1 MAGLSRSNGVA
12 AWPAVVAAAVAVALA
27 VTGSAQEP
35 SGEDGRRAF
44 FEPVE
49 VPLVSVSVSVTDR
62 QGRPV
67 LGLSAEDFEV
77 LEDGEPVAITH
88 FQAAAETAPGADPG
102 SGGQPQS
109 PELTS
114 PSDRLLLAV
123 WVDDTALRAER
134 RRDALENLHEFLT
147 EQLPEDV
154 QVALASFD
162 GGIRMHQTFTDR
174 RGEVATALEALIE
187 RGASVSRL
195 DEERVLIRRIQNSAR
210 SSSVMGSGG
219 LEVQSSDLLGEV
231 QAYAAQA
238 YSRAKLSMDN
248 LGRFVDSLAVLP
260 GHKVVLVVSDALN
273 TRPGQRVFAEL
284 QQALGDQSG
293 VAGLSSLNFG
303 RRYDLTRELR
313 ELLRRANT
321 GRVTFMTLSSMT
333 ERVLGLTSA
342 EGRGG
347 STADLDQIMVEE
359 QAVQAMAGVT
369 GGRVLENSPGLTSQ
383 LEDVAREVVSYYS
396 VGYPPPSPGDGEY
409 HRIEIRVKREGVQVR
424 HREGYLGVGA
434 ADDLVERT
442 AAAAI
447 LDVVENPLGVAVELM
462 PAEPREDDT
471 FLVPTLVR
479 VPIGEL
485 VLVPGPDSHEGRVS
499 LAVIVRSA
507 DGGLS
512 EPEER
517 QYPIVVP
524 NHELVRATTSSAGY
538 TLGLVMAPGPHRI
551 AVGVRDDLGGLVTTA
566 VASLDVGASP

>member
-1 MAGLSRSNGVA
+1 MRNSARSTAVA
-12 AWPAVVAAAVAVALA
+12 ACSVAVAVAVMVA
-27 VTGSAQEP
+27 VAGSARVP
-35 SGEDGRRAF
+35 SGDDARRAF

-62 QGRPV
+62 QNRPV
-67 LGLSAEDFEV
+67 LGLTAEDFEV
-77 LEDGEPVAITH
+77 LEDGERVEITH
-88 FQAAAETAPGADPG
+88 FQAAAETVPA
-102 SGGQPQS
+102 SGREKGDRPRS
-109 PELTS
+109 PAVVS
-114 PSDRLLLAV
+114 PSDQLLLAV
-123 WVDDTALRAER
+123 WVDDTGLRPER

-147 EQLPEDV
+147 EQLPVDV
-154 QVALASFD
+154 QVALTSFD
-162 GGIRMHQTFTDR
+162 GGVRVHQTFTDR
-174 RGEVATALEALIE
+174 RDEVAASLEALIAE
-187 RGASVSRL
+187 GASVSRL
-195 DEERVLIRRIQNSAR
+195 DEQQVLIRRIQNTAR
-210 SSSVMGSGG
+210 SASVMGDGG
-219 LEVQSSDLLGEV
+219 FEVQSSDLLGEV

-238 YSRAKLSMDN
+238 HSRAKLSLDN

-293 VAGLSSLNFG
+293 VGGRSALNFG
-303 RRYDLTRELR
+303 RRYDLGRELR

-333 ERVLGLTSA
+333 ERVLGLSSA
-342 EGRGG
+342 EQRGG
-347 STADLDQIMVEE
+347 SAADFDQIMVEE
-359 QAVQAMAGVT
+359 QAVQTMAGVT
-369 GGRVLENSPGLTSQ
+369 GGRVLENSPGLTTQ
-383 LEDVAREVVSYYS
+383 LEEVAREVVSYYS

-409 HRIEIRVKREGVQVR
+409 HRIEVRVKREGVSVR

-434 ADDLVERT
+434 DDDLVERT

-447 LDVVENPLGVAVELM
+447 LDVVDNPLGVAVELS
-462 PAEPREDDT
+462 PSEPREGGT

-499 LAVIVRSA
+499 VAVIVRSA

-524 NHELVRATTSSAGY
+524 NHELVRATSSSAGY

-551 AVGVRDDLGGLVTTA
+551 AVGVRDDLGGVVTTA
-566 VASLDVGASP
+566 VAVVDVGATP